1 MRSRGISM
9 AQPVV
14 SLWHSVFSV
23 VDCRAETGASP
34 PRADLRRP
42 YRLMKPSTKYHELP
56 PCSRCSLWL
65 SDRSRKDAGT
75 QRGECGMDPNHEN
88 LRPLTHFP
96 SPARGEGGKNGCGVL
111 GKGYSVFS
119 VVRFGSKPGGMIDG
133 ASIDVL

>member
-1 MRSRGISM
+1 MVLG
-9 AQPVV
+9 AGCEAVV
-14 SLWHSVFSV
+14 SPW
-23 VDCRAETGASP
+23 P
-34 PRADLRRP
+34 N
-42 YRLMKPSTKYHELP
+42 RLFLCGT
-56 PCSRCSLWL
+56 RCSLWL